1 MECGLPTIAVMA
13 TGPDS
18 IYPARHGQVARQIV
32 EAPGSALVTDYPPG
46 TAPLAVHFLRRNR
59 IIAGLSEA
67 VVLIES
73 KIKGGGMMTARLAD
87 SYNRD
92 VFALPGRVDDIRSQG
107 CNFLIRNKTASPLIS
122 IEDFIKEMGMT
133 SGRKNRKESDTD
145 RLARL
150 YKGSL
155 TDDRITV
162 MSRILL
168 AIRKEKGISIDEIA
182 VRLGLEYHKV
192 AQLTGMLETD
202 GVITTD
208 LLQRCFINFR

>member
-1 MECGLPTIAVMA
+1 M
-13 TGPDS
+13 
-18 IYPARHGQVARQIV
+18 
-32 EAPGSALVTDYPPG
+32 
-46 TAPLAVHFLRRNR
+46 
-59 IIAGLSEA
+59 
-67 VVLIES
+67 
-73 KIKGGGMMTARLAD
+73 
-87 SYNRD
+87 
-92 VFALPGRVDDIRSQG
+92 
-107 CNFLIRNKTASPLIS
+107 IRNKTASPLIS

-133 SGRKNRKESDTD
+133 AGRKNRKESDTD
-145 RLARL
+145 RLTRL

-168 AIRKEKGISIDEIA
+168 AIRKERGITIDDIA
-182 VRLGLEYHKV
+182 VRLGMEYHKV

>member
-1 MECGLPTIAVMA
+1 
-13 TGPDS
+13 
-18 IYPARHGQVARQIV
+18 
-32 EAPGSALVTDYPPG
+32 
-46 TAPLAVHFLRRNR
+46 
-59 IIAGLSEA
+59 
-67 VVLIES
+67 
-73 KIKGGGMMTARLAD
+73 MTARLAD

-133 SGRKNRKESDTD
+133 ACRKNRKESDID

-150 YKGSL
+150 YKGNL
-155 TDDRITV
+155 PDDRITV

-168 AIRKEKGISIDEIA
+168 AIRKERGITIDDIA
-182 VRLGLEYHKV
+182 VRLGMEYHKV
-192 AQLTGMLETD
+192 AQMTGMLETD
-202 GVITTD
+202 GVITID

>member
-1 MECGLPTIAVMA
+1 
-13 TGPDS
+13 
-18 IYPARHGQVARQIV
+18 
-32 EAPGSALVTDYPPG
+32 
-46 TAPLAVHFLRRNR
+46 
-59 IIAGLSEA
+59 
-67 VVLIES
+67 
-73 KIKGGGMMTARLAD
+73 MTARLAD

-133 SGRKNRKESDTD
+133 AGRKNREESDTD
-145 RLARL
+145 RLTRL
-150 YKGSL
+150 YKGHL
-155 TDDRITV
+155 PDDRITV

-168 AIRKEKGISIDEIA
+168 AIRKERGITIDDIA
-182 VRLGLEYHKV
+182 VRLGMEYHKV
-192 AQLTGMLETD
+192 AQMTGMLETD